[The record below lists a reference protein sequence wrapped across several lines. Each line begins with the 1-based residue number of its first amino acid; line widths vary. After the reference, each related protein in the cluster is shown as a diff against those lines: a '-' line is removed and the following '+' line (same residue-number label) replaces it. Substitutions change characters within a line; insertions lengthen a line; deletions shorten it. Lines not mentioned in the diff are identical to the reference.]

1 MKLTDNYISKIK
13 HLDKNQFFS
22 MPGVEGLTLQV
33 YKFPS
38 KSKTWFYQY
47 RPKGKNPVRLKVG
60 SYEELGINKAVTR
73 AKKLSNDIFMGKDPY
88 EIRKIFKG
96 ENTLGEQLIESYKS
110 ILTPVRYSP
119 STISTIKSIF
129 SSYIFRKTKRI
140 DIRELFNQL
149 DNIQHIKV
157 SSFLVLKQM
166 LGAQYGSNT
175 RF

>member
-13 HLDKNQFFS
+13 HLDKDQFFS

-73 AKKLSNDIFMGKDPY
+73 AKKLSNLISL
-88 EIRKIFKG
+88 
-96 ENTLGEQLIESYKS
+96 ENYISEKNLNYKV
-110 ILTPVRYSP
+110 ITK
-119 STISTIKSIF
+119 KS
-129 SSYIFRKTKRI
+129 
-140 DIRELFNQL
+140 
-149 DNIQHIKV
+149 
-157 SSFLVLKQM
+157 
-166 LGAQYGSNT
+166 
-175 RF
+175 

>member
-13 HLDKNQFFS
+13 HLDKDQFFS

-33 YKFPS
+33 YKHPS

-110 ILTPVRYSP
+110 ILRGEKLTTRDSRAVERKKPGRKKARRSFQ
-119 STISTIKSIF
+119 F
-129 SSYIFRKTKRI
+129 SKR
-140 DIRELFNQL
+140 
-149 DNIQHIKV
+149 
-157 SSFLVLKQM
+157 
-166 LGAQYGSNT
+166 
-175 RF
+175 